1 MKVLITG
8 GAGFIGSHL
17 AEALLLAG
25 HEVSALDDLSTGS
38 TANIK
43 TLNGRAG
50 FTFIEGTMM
59 DEKVVQNLMASVEGC
74 FHLGAALGV
83 KRILERPYQSLVTNM
98 HGTEIVLQAAAD
110 RKVRTFL
117 ASTSELYGKNPE
129 QPLTED
135 SDRVIGSP
143 QLLRWTYS
151 EAKAIDES
159 LAQIFHQ
166 SHGLPYVTGRFFNTV
181 GPRQT
186 GAYGMVLPGFVKAS
200 LSGAPLTVYGDGEQ
214 QRVFCH
220 VSDAVD
226 AVMRLFFDEKTNGQA
241 FNIGGEEE
249 VSIRALA
256 ERVIAQTDS
265 KSTIEM
271 VAYKDAYPAG
281 FEETMRRVPDT
292 TKLRRWTGWKPTYSL
307 DAIIEDVAS
316 YMKDL

>member
-25 HEVSALDDLSTGS
+25 HEVIALDDLSTGS

-43 TLNGRAG
+43 ALNGRAG

-59 DEKVVQNLMASVEGC
+59 DEKVVQELMASVEGC

-117 ASTSELYGKNPE
+117 ASTSELYGKNPQ

-166 SHGLPYVTGRFFNTV
+166 SHGMPYITGRFFNTV

-186 GAYGMVLPGFVKAS
+186 GAYGMVLPGFVKAA
-200 LSGAPLTVYGDGEQ
+200 LSGAPLTVYGDGKQ

-249 VSIRALA
+249 VTIRSLA
-256 ERVIAQTDS
+256 ERVIAQTHS

-271 VAYKDAYPAG
+271 VAYKDAYPEG

-307 DAIIEDVAS
+307 DAIITDVAS
-316 YMKDL
+316 YMKDF

>member
-25 HEVSALDDLSTGS
+25 HEVIALDDLSTGS
-38 TANIK
+38 ITNIK
-43 TLNGRAG
+43 ALNSRDG

-117 ASTSELYGKNPE
+117 ASTSELYGKNPQ

-166 SHGLPYVTGRFFNTV
+166 SHGMPYVTGRFFNTV

-186 GAYGMVLPGFVKAS
+186 GAYGMVLPGFVKAAI
-200 LSGAPLTVYGDGEQ
+200 SGAPLTVYGDGKQE
-214 QRVFCH
+214 RVFCH

-249 VSIRALA
+249 VTIRALA

-265 KSTIEM
+265 KSIIEM

-307 DAIIEDVAS
+307 DAIITDVAS
-316 YMKDL
+316 YMKDF